1 MHVAD
6 TIDFPPA
13 LHLLNVFRGR
23 NIRETCLE
31 ESAAWIHHQQRHY
44 TRTRRKRRKKLN
56 GEQPH
61 PLCGIQGRWTVRV
74 RGGSIQTRMP
84 STSLT
89 DAERGKK
96 KEKKLTPQALF
107 NFDTSQSALLD
118 HFRTPSPF
126 SLSSQNREFENLITL
141 PGSHARGASA
151 LGNAQS
157 IPTISFEYHSCRN
170 DLSSCLWTLFSYV
183 SSFFFCWPRAKK
195 GRSNYS

>member
-1 MHVAD
+1 MD
-6 TIDFPPA
+6 TS
-13 LHLLNVFRGR
+13 
-23 NIRETCLE
+23 
-31 ESAAWIHHQQRHY
+31 SAAPLYKDEKKKKEKTKW
-44 TRTRRKRRKKLN
+44 RTTAPSLRDSRQMDRPRAWGIDPDPHAKYIFNRR
-56 GEQPH
+56 GE
-61 PLCGIQGRWTVRV
+61 
-74 RGGSIQTRMP
+74 
-84 STSLT
+84 
-89 DAERGKK
+89 GKK

-170 DLSSCLWTLFSYV
+170 DLSSCL
-183 SSFFFCWPRAKK
+183 
-195 GRSNYS
+195 